1 MFEKNCISSLA
12 RHPIAISGWPLNSES
27 LFMIHGF
34 NLVGQVGGG
43 GEGGGEE
50 EEVGEGGRE
59 REGGQSCRGRSSS
72 GNSQSRPP
80 CQRKVTKIA
89 GLGGSLASTIKL
101 GSSLASPLCSPQI
114 RIREGRASRRG

>member
-1 MFEKNCISSLA
+1 MASIMFEKNCTSSGA

-34 NLVGQVGGG
+34 KLVGQVGGG
-43 GEGGGEE
+43 GGGGEE

-80 CQRKVTKIA
+80 CQRKV
-89 GLGGSLASTIKL
+89 S
-101 GSSLASPLCSPQI
+101 
-114 RIREGRASRRG
+114 